1 MVFKGGT
8 YLWFFHGLG
17 RFSEDLDFTLT
28 GEIKSNL
35 FEYVSRG
42 LRTYGFTNELKLLKN
57 DTRGISARYMIDGP
71 LHTSERDRSAIY
83 LELSKREEIL
93 LPKLPLKL
101 DFPQYDL
108 PVKNIL
114 GMNLDEVASEKV
126 RAILTREKG
135 RDIFDLNFLI
145 GKKGVKYNEHLINR
159 KLDFYDMKFDADLFK
174 LKLKER
180 EKLYYR
186 ELKPL
191 ALEELPDFE
200 QALHQI
206 IDWIEIK

>member
-1 MVFKGGT
+1 
-8 YLWFFHGLG
+8 
-17 RFSEDLDFTLT
+17 
-28 GEIKSNL
+28 
-35 FEYVSRG
+35 
-42 LRTYGFTNELKLLKN
+42 
-57 DTRGISARYMIDGP
+57 
-71 LHTSERDRSAIY
+71 
-83 LELSKREEIL
+83 
-93 LPKLPLKL
+93 
-101 DFPQYDL
+101 
-108 PVKNIL
+108 
-114 GMNLDEVASEKV
+114 MNLDEVASEKV

-159 KLDFYDMKFDADLFK
+159 KLDFYDMMFDADLFK
-174 LKLKER
+174 LKLKQI

-191 ALEELPDFE
+191 ALDELPDFE

>member
-28 GEIKSNL
+28 GAIKSNL

-42 LRTYGFTNELKLLKN
+42 LRTYGFTNELKVLKN

-83 LELSKREEIL
+83 LELSKREEVL

-145 GKKGVKYNEHLINR
+145 GKKVVKYNEHLINR

-174 LKLKER
+174 LKLKQR

-200 QALHQI
+200 HALHQI